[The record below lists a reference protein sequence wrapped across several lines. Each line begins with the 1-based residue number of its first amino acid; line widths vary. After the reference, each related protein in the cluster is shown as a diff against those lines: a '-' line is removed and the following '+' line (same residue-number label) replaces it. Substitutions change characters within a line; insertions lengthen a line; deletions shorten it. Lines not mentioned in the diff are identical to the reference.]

1 MLQRLVIAGA
11 SLPAQRFGGMDD
23 TFGKRD
29 KTTLPQAQVVDEEM
43 FKSCL
48 RALTKRMAALG

>member
-1 MLQRLVIAGA
+1 MHRTAFRRQW
-11 SLPAQRFGGMDD
+11 
-23 TFGKRD
+23 TFEKRV
-29 KTTLPQAQVVDEEM
+29 KTILPQAQVVDEEM